1 MLQEIRGLD
10 AAGLEESSGEKQL
23 TGRRTGKPLFLRA
36 SPRYHERAIMK
47 KIALGISSCLLGN
60 QVRYDGGH
68 KLDHYLVDTLGQYV
82 DWVPVC
88 PEVECGLPIPRE
100 AMHLVGDP
108 GDPRLVTLRSNVDHT
123 DRMKKWAKK
132 KVVELEREELCG
144 FVFKS
149 RSPSS
154 GMRGVKIYTKEGM
167 PNATGSGIFAHAFM
181 KRFPLLP
188 VEDDGRMHDPGL
200 RENFIE
206 RVFVYRRWQGYIGDD
221 GSLGGLVRFH
231 TDHKYL
237 VMAHSQKHYRE
248 LGVMVAAGK
257 SARRGKL
264 HTDYLGTLMEGL
276 QLLATPKKN
285 TNVLQHMAG
294 YFKERLSAEEKK
306 ELQDV
311 IVSYH
316 DGLVPLI
323 VPVTLLKHY
332 VRKYNEEYL
341 SRQIYLTP
349 HPLELMLRNHV

>member
-1 MLQEIRGLD
+1 MN
-10 AAGLEESSGEKQL
+10 
-23 TGRRTGKPLFLRA
+23 
-36 SPRYHERAIMK
+36 
-47 KIALGISSCLLGN
+47 KITLGISSCLLGN
-60 QVRYDGGH
+60 NVRYDGGH
-68 KLDHYLVDTLGQYV
+68 KLDHFLVDTLGQYV

-108 GDPRLVTLRSNVDHT
+108 EDPRLVTIRTGVDHT
-123 DRMKKWAKK
+123 ARMKRWAKK
-132 KVVELEREELCG
+132 RTTELEKEELCG

-154 GMRGVKIYTKEGM
+154 GMRGVKIYTDAGM
-167 PNATGSGIFAHAFM
+167 PNTTGSGIFAHAFM

-188 VEDDGRMHDPGL
+188 VEDEGRMHDPGL

-206 RVFVYRRWQGYIGDD
+206 RVFVYRWWQEYIRND
-221 GSLGGLVRFH
+221 GSLGGLVAFH

-237 VMAHSQKHYRE
+237 VMAHSQKHYTA
-248 LGVMVAAGK
+248 LGKMVAAGK
-257 SARRGKL
+257 SARRDRL
-264 HTDYLGTLMEGL
+264 HADYLETLMEGL

-294 YFKERLSAEEKK
+294 YFKDKISAEEKK
-306 ELQDV
+306 ELLEV

-323 VPVTLLKHY
+323 VPITLLKHY
-332 VRKYNEEYL
+332 VRKYKEAYL
-341 SRQIYLTP
+341 SRQVYLNL